1 MKQVRIVNNS
11 RPLPQPL
18 LGDWCASFLCRL
30 RGLAWRCRL
39 APDEALILVQTRPS
53 RSGAAIH
60 MFGMF
65 FDLAIIWLDE
75 GRRVVDAQLAF
86 RWRSI
91 LQPAQAALYVI
102 ECAPQRLSEFHVGDQ
117 IVFEAPPLD

>member
-1 MKQVRIVNNS
+1 MKQVRIVNGS
-11 RPLPQPL
+11 RPLSRPL
-18 LGDWCASFLCRL
+18 VGDWCTSFLCRL
-30 RGLAWRCRL
+30 RGLAFRRRL
-39 APDEALILVQTRPS
+39 APDAALVLVQPRQS

-75 GRRVVDAQLAF
+75 AGRVVDAQLAF

-91 LQPAQAALYVI
+91 LQPAQAARYVI
-102 ECAPQRLSEFHVGDQ
+102 ECAPQRLNEFHVGDQ

>member
-1 MKQVRIVNNS
+1 MKQVRIVNSS
-11 RPLPQPL
+11 RPLPRPL
-18 LGDWCASFLCRL
+18 AGTWCASFLCRL
-30 RGLAWRCRL
+30 RGLAWRRRL
-39 APDEALILVQTRPS
+39 APDAALILVQPRQS

-75 GRRVVDAQLAF
+75 ERRVVDAQLAF

-91 LQPAQAALYVI
+91 LLPAQAARYVI
-102 ECAPQRLSEFHVGDQ
+102 ECAPQRLSEFHLGDQ
-117 IVFEAPPLD
+117 IVFEASPLD

>member
-1 MKQVRIVNNS
+1 MKQVRVLNGS

-18 LGDWCASFLCRL
+18 VGDWCASFLCRL
-30 RGLAWRCRL
+30 RGLAWRRRL
-39 APDEALILVQTRPS
+39 APDAALVLVQPRPG

-91 LQPAQAALYVI
+91 LRPAQAACYVI
-102 ECAPQRLSEFHVGDQ
+102 ECAPQRLTEFHVGDQ